1 MPLLVGSIGLFGGLG
16 LALGTGSAASAAG
29 PTVKGTYTCATP
41 VGPKK
46 VPTAIQDVNS
56 APATLPQ
63 GTIYVAQPQA
73 VLTIPGALIKL
84 AKDATLTS
92 VQVTKVTLNVTATGF
107 AGPTKI
113 PSTNTPFT
121 VPVNTTTVKNGAVET
136 IKYQPSPYTMTATA
150 GGTATL
156 IPANIT
162 LNVLKLTVP
171 CFAPSQTVTLT
182 TPTTLGGP
190 YKVSGSNTQGHFDS
204 VTSAT
209 AVKPIIRTWEVASDG
224 GIFAF
229 GNAKFHGSM
238 GGMPLNK
245 PVVGMAA
252 TPTGGGYWEVA
263 SDGGIF
269 AFGNAQYY
277 GSMGGKT
284 LDKPIVGIAA
294 TPTGGGYWEVA
305 SDGGIFAFGNAQFY
319 GSMGGKTLN
328 APIVGI
334 AATPTGKGYWEA
346 ASDGGIFAFGTAA
359 FHGSEGGK
367 TLNAPIVGLASSV
380 TGNGYWEVASDGGL
394 FTFGTAAFHGSEGGK
409 PLNAPIVGMA
419 ATPTGGGYWEVAAD
433 GGIFNFGTA
442 KFYGSEGGQKLDKPI
457 VGIAVT

>member
-73 VLTIPGALIKL
+73 VLTIPASLIKL

-92 VQVTKVTLNVTATGF
+92 VQVTKATLNVTATGF
-107 AGPTKI
+107 RRPDEDPGDQHALYSAGEH
-113 PSTNTPFT
+113 N
-121 VPVNTTTVKNGAVET
+121 NVKNGAVET
-136 IKYQPSPYTMTATA
+136 IKYQASPYTMTATA

-162 LNVLKLTVP
+162 LNVLVTAAVLSAVP
-171 CFAPSQTVTLT
+171 DHHLDNNDNIGT
-182 TPTTLGGP
+182 GP
-190 YKVSGSNTQGHFDS
+190 YNVSGSNTLGPIDS

-209 AVKPIIRTWEVASDG
+209 AVKPITRTWEVASDG

-229 GNAKFHGSM
+229 GNAKFYGSM

-245 PVVGMAA
+245 PIVGMAA

-277 GSMGGKT
+277 GSMGGKP

-457 VGIAVT
+457 VGMAVT